1 MVMGLLDSVIGAV
14 AGGMGG
20 KGRGGTQGVLL
31 NAVIAMLANRQGQG
45 GAGGG
50 LGDLI
55 GKFTQGGMGDVIG
68 SWVGPG
74 QNAPIS
80 GDQLSS
86 VLGSDSSRKCCRRW
100 WTGSRRRGMRRPV
113 ASVAWTTCWRSSRA
127 CRKGAE
133 RARWPAARQILRA
146 EPATRSK
153 RNSRHSIGPFHIGT
167 RRDSFS
173 RIALGSFMSGLST

>member
-1 MVMGLLDSVIGAV
+1 MGLLDSVIGAV

-20 KGRGGTQGVLL
+20 QGNGGGQGALL
-31 NAVIAMLANRQGQG
+31 NAVIAMLANGQGQG

-68 SWVGPG
+68 SWVGHG

-86 VLGSDSSRKCCRRW
+86 VLGSD
-100 WTGSRRRGMRRPV
+100 TIGDL
-113 ASVAWTTCWRSSRA
+113 
-127 CRKGAE
+127 
-133 RARWPAARQILRA
+133 AAKL
-146 EPATRSK
+146 
-153 RNSRHSIGPFHIGT
+153 
-167 RRDSFS
+167 
-173 RIALGSFMSGLST
+173 GLSHEEAAGQLSQVLPQVVDRLTPQGHAPAGGLGGMDDLMAQLSQLSQGR

>member
-20 KGRGGTQGVLL
+20 QGRGGTQGVLL
-31 NAVIAMLANRQGQG
+31 NAVIAMLANRQGRG

-80 GDQLSS
+80 GDQLAS
-86 VLGSDSSRKCCRRW
+86 VLGSDTISDL
-100 WTGSRRRGMRRPV
+100 
-113 ASVAWTTCWRSSRA
+113 
-127 CRKGAE
+127 
-133 RARWPAARQILRA
+133 AAQL
-146 EPATRSK
+146 
-153 RNSRHSIGPFHIGT
+153 
-167 RRDSFS
+167 
-173 RIALGSFMSGLST
+173 GLSHEEAAGQLSQVLPQVVDRLTPQGHAPAGGLGGMEDLMAQLSSLSQGR

>member
-1 MVMGLLDSVIGAV
+1 MGLLDSVIGAV

-20 KGRGGTQGVLL
+20 QGRGGTQGALL
-31 NAVIAMLANRQGQG
+31 NAVIAMLANGQGMGQGMGQGQG

-55 GKFTQGGMGDVIG
+55 GKFTRGGLGDVIG

-86 VLGSDSSRKCCRRW
+86 VLGSATISDLAAQLGLSNDEAAGQLSQMLPQVVDRL
-100 WTGSRRRGMRRPV
+100 TPQGH
-113 ASVAWTTCWRSSRA
+113 A
-127 CRKGAE
+127 
-133 RARWPAARQILRA
+133 PAAGLGGMDDLLAQLSQITQGR
-146 EPATRSK
+146 
-153 RNSRHSIGPFHIGT
+153 
-167 RRDSFS
+167 
-173 RIALGSFMSGLST
+173 